1 MQVNQRQSPLLLKAV
16 EESAYP
22 VSGSNAVEE
31 VLSAYARGVRN
42 FSGAEIYWE
51 SLYQAELQG
60 IIFSNSKLT
69 VDLRETKL
77 MGADFSN

>member
-1 MQVNQRQSPLLLKAV
+1 MKLEQRQSPLLLKAV

-42 FSGAEIYWE
+42 FSGSEIYWE

-60 IIFSNSKLT
+60 IIFTNSKLT